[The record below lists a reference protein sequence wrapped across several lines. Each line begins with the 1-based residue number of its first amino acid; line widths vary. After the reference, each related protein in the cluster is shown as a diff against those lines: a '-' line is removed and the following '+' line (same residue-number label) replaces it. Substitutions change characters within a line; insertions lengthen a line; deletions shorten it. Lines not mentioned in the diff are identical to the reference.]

1 MLTLKQRVHEAKSL
15 LAQEFKAKRITRE
28 YAKER
33 ISEMEKTLESIEYI
47 CGTIEYQF
55 RMGYHDNR
63 IIENV
68 KHILDSHE
76 FHESHAREYLK
87 YLNEK
92 F

>member
-1 MLTLKQRVHEAKSL
+1 MFTLKNSIHEAKSL
-15 LAQEFKAKRITRE
+15 LAQEFKAKGITRE

-47 CGTIEYQF
+47 CGMIEDQF
-55 RMGYHDNR
+55 KIGYHDNR
-63 IIENV
+63 IVENL
-68 KHILDSHE
+68 KHTLEEHE

-87 YLNEK
+87 YLNER

>member
-1 MLTLKQRVHEAKSL
+1 MFTLKNSIHEAKSL

-33 ISEMEKTLESIEYI
+33 IAEMDKTLESIAYVSGI
-47 CGTIEYQF
+47 IADQF
-55 RMGYHDNR
+55 KMGYHDNR
-63 IIENV
+63 IMENV

-87 YLNEK
+87 YLNERA
-92 F
+92 